1 MKNHEPRPV
10 ATNGV
15 DESAA
20 IGAHAGQDVL
30 VENEEWLDGADLCVA
45 VADGEV
51 QIIELGMDR
60 VLYNFVVAAV
70 LVLRS
75 KRSLPLWALSQLTAR
90 DDLDAG
96 HRSVGRP
103 PRLQPIAR
111 RPDAPALISHEATL
125 RCKLQISQF
134 LTRMSVPRSLTPNID
149 LPFNGHVA

>member
-1 MKNHEPRPV
+1 MPDDPCGKGLRGGGGRGVVSVVKMRFAGNTPDHHGLYDHEPRPV

-15 DESAA
+15 DQSAA

-60 VLYNFVVAAV
+60 VLYDFVVAAV

-75 KRSLPLWALSQLTAR
+75 KCPLPLRALSQLTAR

-96 HRSVGRP
+96 HRSVAV
-103 PRLQPIAR
+103 RLGSR
-111 RPDAPALISHEATL
+111 LSPDAPMH
-125 RCKLQISQF
+125 
-134 LTRMSVPRSLTPNID
+134 PP
-149 LPFNGHVA
+149 